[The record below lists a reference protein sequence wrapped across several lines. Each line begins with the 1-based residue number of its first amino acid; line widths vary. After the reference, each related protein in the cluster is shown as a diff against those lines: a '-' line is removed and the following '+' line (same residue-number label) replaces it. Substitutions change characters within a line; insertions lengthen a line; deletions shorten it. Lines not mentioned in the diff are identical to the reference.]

1 MLQLYL
7 AVVALLICRTPSW
20 LGWCSSLLFHF
31 LTPYYN
37 GSNQEPP

>member
-1 MLQLYL
+1 MILRLYL

-20 LGWCSSLLFHF
+20 LGWCSLLFHF